1 MCICSLQF
9 FSVFDEVMD
18 YFVTFLHGNDTE
30 KYAGFVV
37 ICSKVK
43 NVSKHSVHSPFFF
56 NFFLPRTKTYAKLQR
71 QNKKLKAPFKIIY
84 KLDVRECNNSFKIHE
99 QIMQQGSFVK
109 VLPLLFL
116 TYELYSMCQ
125 NNDECI
131 YDIKINKKSVP
142 KFVGFFVNFFGSK
155 LSFNKAVSMVVSWSE
170 GFFVRVATR
179 YASSPIVF

>member
-1 MCICSLQF
+1 MYQNIPSIHHSSLIF
-9 FSVFDEVMD
+9 FSLEQILMQSF
-18 YFVTFLHGNDTE
+18 
-30 KYAGFVV
+30 
-37 ICSKVK
+37 
-43 NVSKHSVHSPFFF
+43 
-56 NFFLPRTKTYAKLQR
+56 R

-84 KLDVRECNNSFKIHE
+84 KLDVRECDHPFKIHE

-131 YDIKINKKSVP
+131 YDIKINKKNVP
-142 KFVGFFVNFFGSK
+142 KFVDFFVNFFGSK